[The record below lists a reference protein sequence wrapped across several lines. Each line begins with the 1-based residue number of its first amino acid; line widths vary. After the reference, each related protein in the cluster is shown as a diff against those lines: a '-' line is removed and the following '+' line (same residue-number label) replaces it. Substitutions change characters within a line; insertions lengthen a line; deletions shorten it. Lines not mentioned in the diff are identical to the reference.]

1 MNSMYRTAMLRV
13 AQADVLLAFAALFV
27 VAGQL
32 ASSAV
37 TIKADAWES
46 CEPGIVR
53 WSIEFHKPLQTFIP
67 WEEQL

>member
-1 MNSMYRTAMLRV
+1 MNSIYRTAMLRV
-13 AQADVLLAFAALFV
+13 AQAGVLLAFAALFI

-53 WSIEFHKPLQTFIP
+53 WSIELHNPMQTLVP
-67 WEEQL
+67 WKEQL

>member
-1 MNSMYRTAMLRV
+1 MNSIYRNATLRV
-13 AQADVLLAFAALFV
+13 TQAGVLLAFAALFV

-37 TIKADAWES
+37 TIKADAGES

-53 WSIEFHKPLQTFIP
+53 WSIEFHNPLENLVP